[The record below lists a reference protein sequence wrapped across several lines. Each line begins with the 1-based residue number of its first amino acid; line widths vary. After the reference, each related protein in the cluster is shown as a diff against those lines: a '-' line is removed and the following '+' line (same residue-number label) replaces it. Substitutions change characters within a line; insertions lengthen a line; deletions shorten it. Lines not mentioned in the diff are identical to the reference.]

1 MAKFRMFRATD
12 LRDNKRE
19 IFIIR
24 DYKDVAVVHGNTL
37 PADAKRMAIIGALA
51 WGDLAYHAKHIGSD
65 HEEIQE
71 WEIDL

>member
-24 DYKDVAVVHGNTL
+24 DRKDVAVVHGKTS
-37 PADAKRMAIIGALA
+37 PAYAKRLAIVGALV
-51 WGDLAYHAKHIGSD
+51 WGDLSCRAKHIGSD